1 MIRQHLRASALAAG
15 AVAGAAALV
24 ASLVIG
30 TTAAGA
36 SVSHPARPSGALP
49 VLTLTMNGKSITV
62 GGTMQSGGVEVV
74 SHVSREASA
83 EPVLVR
89 LDDGV
94 TVPQFLAVLPKAAQD
109 PNNLYGI
116 AQIVIDAQ
124 ANRGT
129 SSVQTDLLPGTY
141 FALDL
146 APSTPVLSTPFAI
159 APATAPAS
167 LPRPG
172 ATITTIEF
180 AMRGAARI
188 HDGELVRFSNQGFLV
203 HMVFG
208 ARARNLTQAKEIA
221 KLLHEGKDNQA
232 MRLAVGQYGFDGG
245 LSHGQ
250 FQQQIVNVHAGYW
263 VIACFMDTQDGR
275 EHTLFGMERVIQILK

>member
-1 MIRQHLRASALAAG
+1 MIRQHLKASALSAG

-36 SVSHPARPSGALP
+36 SVSRPSRPSGALP
-49 VLTLTMNGKSITV
+49 VLTLAMNGKTITV
-62 GGTMQSGGVEVV
+62 GGTLQSGGVEIV
-74 SHVSREASA
+74 STVTHEASG

-89 LDDGV
+89 LDDGA
-94 TVPQFLAVLPKAAQD
+94 TIPQFLAVLPKAAED

-129 SSVQTDLLPGTY
+129 SSVQSDLLPGTY

-146 APSTPVLSTPFAI
+146 SPSTPVLSSPFTI
-159 APATAPAS
+159 AAAATPAS

-172 ATITTIEF
+172 ATITSIEF
-180 AMRGAARI
+180 AFRGADRI
-188 HDGELVRFSNQGFLV
+188 RDGELVRFANQGFLV
-203 HMVFG
+203 HMAFG
-208 ARARNLTQAKEIA
+208 ARARNLKQAKEIA

-232 MRLAVGQYGFDGG
+232 QRLAVGQYDFDGG

-250 FQQQIVNVHAGYW
+250 FQQFVVNVHPGYW
-263 VIACFMDTQDGR
+263 VVACFMETQDGR